1 MRKLKALPTGFKIT
15 KYDILLCCQI
25 FFWDVN
31 RTIRSTIPEYQEQ
44 QFAYENGVI
53 QCPECLYKTLQTKGD
68 SN

>member
-1 MRKLKALPTGFKIT
+1 MRKLKTLLTGFEIT

-44 QFAYENGVI
+44 QFAYENGI
-53 QCPECLYKTLQTKGD
+53 DGTSRWQTG
-68 SN
+68 SRGLAQ